1 MIYRIVYTDS
11 ARSDLREIAVYFRNA
26 AGDVVAEATVG
37 KIVNKIETLGVRPAR
52 QRPRNELSPGLRA
65 VSVGNYLIFYR
76 VENNTVTVVRVLHGS
91 RNISEKLFR

>member
-37 KIVNKIETLGVRPAR
+37 KIVNKIETSVLG
-52 QRPRNELSPGLRA
+52 LLGSDRA
-65 VSVGNYLIFYR
+65 TN
-76 VENNTVTVVRVLHGS
+76 
-91 RNISEKLFR
+91 